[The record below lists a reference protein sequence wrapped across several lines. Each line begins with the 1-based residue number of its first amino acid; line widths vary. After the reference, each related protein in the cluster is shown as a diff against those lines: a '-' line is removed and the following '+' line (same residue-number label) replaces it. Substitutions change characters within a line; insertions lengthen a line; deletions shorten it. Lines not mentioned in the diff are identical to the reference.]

1 MKTFDELATGDRFES
16 RSHTVTGEEIASFAR
31 EFDPQPFH
39 LGEEEARG
47 SFFGR
52 QVASGWHTAALTMR
66 LLVETRPFTGGI
78 VGGAAEVTWPRP
90 TFPGD
95 TLRVVAEV
103 AELIPSRSR
112 PDRGMVVVRSETLNQ
127 RDEVVQVLVTRL
139 VMPRED
145 RAAQGLPTR
154 AGRKDPR

>member
-1 MKTFDELATGDRFES
+1 MRTYAELAIGHRFES
-16 RSHTVTGEEIASFAR
+16 RSHTVTGEEITAFAR

-39 LGEEEARG
+39 LGEETARE

-66 LLVETRPFTGGI
+66 LLVETRPFVGGI
-78 VGGAAEVTWPRP
+78 VGGAAELTWPRP

-112 PDRGMVVVRSETLNQ
+112 SDRGVVVVRSETLNQ
-127 RDEVVQVLVTRL
+127 QDEVVQLLVTRL
-139 VMPRED
+139 VMPR
-145 RAAQGLPTR
+145 
-154 AGRKDPR
+154 

>member
-1 MKTFDELATGDRFES
+1 MHTFDQLSPGDRFTTEA
-16 RSHTVTGEEIASFAR
+16 RTVTSAGITAFAR

-66 LLVETRPFTGGI
+66 MLVDAHPFLGGI

-112 PDRGMVVVRSETLNQ
+112 PDRGQVVVRAETLNQ

-139 VMPRED
+139 VMPRGEP
-145 RAAQGLPTR
+145 A
-154 AGRKDPR
+154 

>member
-1 MKTFDELATGDRFES
+1 MRTFDQLSLGDRFSTEP
-16 RSHTVTGEEIASFAR
+16 HTVTSEEITAFAR
-31 EFDPQPFH
+31 DFDPQPFH

-47 SFFGR
+47 SFFDR

-66 LLVETRPFTGGI
+66 MLVDAHPFMGGI
-78 VGGAAEVTWPRP
+78 VGGAAEVNWPRP

-103 AELIPSRSR
+103 TELVPSRSR
-112 PDRGMVVVRSETLNQ
+112 PERGMVVVRAETLNQ

-139 VMPRED
+139 VVPRGKTQDE
-145 RAAQGLPTR
+145 PP
-154 AGRKDPR
+154 GREGGT

>member
-1 MKTFDELATGDRFES
+1 MRTFDQLTPGDRFSTE
-16 RSHTVTGEEIASFAR
+16 SHTVTGEEISAFAR

-39 LGEEEARG
+39 LGDEEARG

-66 LLVETRPFTGGI
+66 LLVEARPFRGGI
-78 VGGAAEVTWPRP
+78 VGGAAEVQWPRP

-103 AELIPSRSR
+103 AEVIPSRSR
-112 PDRGMVVVRSETLNQ
+112 PGRGMVVVRAETLNQ

-139 VMPRED
+139 VMPR
-145 RAAQGLPTR
+145 GGP
-154 AGRKDPR
+154 